1 MYSLVY
7 KGIILYLKNMAASM
21 IFLAMEGTALTNGWK
36 TFAERIRL
44 GPRDVVFIVFDML
57 DNMVHSNMREVA

>member
-1 MYSLVY
+1 
-7 KGIILYLKNMAASM
+7 MAASM